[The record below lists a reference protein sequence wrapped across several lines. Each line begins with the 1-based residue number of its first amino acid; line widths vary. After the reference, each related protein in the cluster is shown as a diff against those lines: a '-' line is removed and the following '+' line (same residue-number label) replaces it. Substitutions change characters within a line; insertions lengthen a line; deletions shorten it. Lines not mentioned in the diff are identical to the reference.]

1 MTNRDEKIE
10 EFWLP
15 FCVTFII
22 TVLSAA
28 AMCLVRYNISS
39 DSESVIEFHNVQC
52 VNYIWLA
59 VYMIAEALVPTM
71 ITFAISDSLA
81 YRRREKENGKF
92 FMKLTFC
99 IAFLICLGFVYPLSK
114 NSMVANVIMILIF
127 LFAFFTFFVL
137 VPSSRDGSVCNRK
150 NEMSDGKMF

>member
-22 TVLSAA
+22 TVLSVA

-99 IAFLICLGFVYPLSK
+99 IAFLVCLGVVQKFYGCKCDYDSD
-114 NSMVANVIMILIF
+114 
-127 LFAFFTFFVL
+127 FFVCIFYFFC
-137 VPSSRDGSVCNRK
+137 SCSK
-150 NEMSDGKMF
+150 Q